1 MTQLEI
7 PPHHM
12 VRAGDISLAVTD
24 AGEGFPLV
32 WLHGSGP
39 GASGISNF
47 AKNLPAFADFRNL
60 VFDHPRY
67 GSSDRPHI
75 EGPLIHHSGAH
86 ILEAL
91 DAMGVEKFAIVGNS
105 FGGGVAAWIAATVS
119 QRVQAVVLMAPGG
132 MQPAGL
138 ALGDL
143 PRGLQLI
150 FKAMREGVDR
160 ELMAEFVDTMCVNK
174 SLVTDELIDQRL
186 EAAVRN
192 NPEWEG
198 PPNIGDLTD
207 LVPGITAPT
216 QLLWGKQDQFVPT
229 AWALNWLEKIAQS
242 ELHILPDCGHWLQ
255 YERQAQFN
263 ELAGEFL
270 RRNTK

>member
-1 MTQLEI
+1 MTHLEI

-12 VRAGDISLAVTD
+12 VLAGDISLAVTD

-75 EGPLIHHSGAH
+75 EGALIHHSGAH
-86 ILEAL
+86 VLEAL
-91 DAMGVEKFAIVGNS
+91 DTLGVEKFAIIGNS
-105 FGGGVAAWIAATVS
+105 FGGGVAAWIAATVPD
-119 QRVQAVVLMAPGG
+119 RVQALVLMAPGG

-138 ALGDL
+138 QLGDL

-174 SLVTDELIDQRL
+174 ALVTDELIDQRL

-207 LVPGITAPT
+207 LVPNIAAPT
-216 QLLWGKQDQFVPT
+216 QLLWGKQDQFVPIT
-229 AWALNWLEKIAQS
+229 WALNWLEKIPQS

-255 YERQAQFN
+255 YERQTQFN

>member
-1 MTQLEI
+1 MPANL
-7 PPHHM
+7 PAPSM
-12 VRAGDISLAVTD
+12 VPAVDISLSVTD
-24 AGEGFPLV
+24 VGQGHPVV

-39 GASGISNF
+39 GASGLSNF
-47 AKNLPAFADFRNL
+47 ARNLPAFADFRNI
-60 VFDHPRY
+60 VIDHPRY
-67 GSSDRPHI
+67 GNSDRPHI

-86 ILEAL
+86 MLEAL
-91 DAMGVEKFAIVGNS
+91 DALGVEKFALVGNS
-105 FGGGVAAWIAATVS
+105 FGGGVAAWIAATAPE
-119 QRVQAVVLMAPGG
+119 RVTALVLMAPGG
-132 MQPAGL
+132 MQPAGMT
-138 ALGDL
+138 LGEL
-143 PRGLQLI
+143 PYGLQLI

-160 ELMAEFVDTMCVNK
+160 ELMAEFVDAMCVNK

-198 PPNIGDLTD
+198 PPNIGDLTE
-207 LVPGITAPT
+207 LVPHIAAPT

-229 AWALNWLEKIAQS
+229 SWALNWLEKIPQS

-255 YERQAQFN
+255 YEREAQFN

-270 RRNTK
+270 RRNAQ

>member
-1 MTQLEI
+1 
-7 PPHHM
+7 
-12 VRAGDISLAVTD
+12 
-24 AGEGFPLV
+24 
-32 WLHGSGP
+32 
-39 GASGISNF
+39 
-47 AKNLPAFADFRNL
+47 
-60 VFDHPRY
+60 
-67 GSSDRPHI
+67 
-75 EGPLIHHSGAH
+75 
-86 ILEAL
+86 
-91 DAMGVEKFAIVGNS
+91 
-105 FGGGVAAWIAATVS
+105 
-119 QRVQAVVLMAPGG
+119 
-132 MQPAGL
+132 MQPPGL

-207 LVPGITAPT
+207 LVPSITAPT

-229 AWALNWLEKIAQS
+229 AWALNWLEKIPQS